1 MNSSLIVLMPELG
14 AQRLCLLYLGILLH
28 ISTCYYTMLPYLT
41 KLVCYGAG
49 LNEHIDVELVLLAA
63 DDATSILF
71 HYVRQVL
78 CCW

>member
-14 AQRLCLLYLGILLH
+14 AQRLCLLYLGIILH
-28 ISTCYYTMLPYLT
+28 ISTCYYTMFPYLT

-71 HYVRQVL
+71 HYVIQVL